1 MCMLAVS
8 HDLADGPCKTQVQ
21 ILRIVLAVAEPSI
34 RSLGVA
40 VIRWPSTIEKDCFVM
55 VILNN

>member
-8 HDLADGPCKTQVQ
+8 HDLTDGPYKTQDQ
-21 ILRIVLAVAEPSI
+21 ILRIVVAVAEPSI

-40 VIRWPSTIEKDCFVM
+40 VIRWPSTIEKDYFVL
-55 VILNN
+55 IIFNN